1 MSKNSDRSQL
11 SFSLYMDNDE
21 NMTTYLVVGKLYF
34 SIEYYNRRVMPSP
47 SASSKFG
54 LSVLKFFKHAQF
66 FMYTQNHFVILKSY
80 A

>member
-34 SIEYYNRRVMPSP
+34 SIEYYI
-47 SASSKFG
+47 
-54 LSVLKFFKHAQF
+54 Q
-66 FMYTQNHFVILKSY
+66 
-80 A
+80 